1 MFDWVLNAP
10 MCFPKGFLKFFREAA
25 EMYLLPYR
33 TSMVKFFVKI
43 VNRLYI
49 KKSIKGV

>member
-10 MCFPKGFLKFFREAA
+10 MCFSKDFLKIFREAA

-43 VNRLYI
+43 VNGLYI